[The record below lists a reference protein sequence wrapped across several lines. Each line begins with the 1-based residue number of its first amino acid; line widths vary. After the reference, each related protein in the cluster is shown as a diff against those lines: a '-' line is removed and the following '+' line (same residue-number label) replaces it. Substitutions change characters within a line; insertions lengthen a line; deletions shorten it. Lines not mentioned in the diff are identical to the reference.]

1 MGAGLV
7 RGPGCDAPTLQAVS
21 TRCALA
27 GSVVAVLDALTQ
39 EPVVSQPSR
48 LELAAVAL
56 ITASLLLEAEP
67 SDEGAVAQARRHVA
81 AMDASAH
88 RSSNAPPQVPRPA
101 PTLQQRA
108 CGQAVAAAAGAPGPG
123 LVGDGRLHCP
133 RGWRGAAPGHRAADL
148 GWPARRCVWVL
159 RAPQLATLRL
169 ERLGPAAARPVRAQS
184 CTFRGDIGSTGRR
197 RQRRTQ
203 RLAPFMAASA
213 FISVTS
219 GFCVWCLA
227 RPAIHAGAS
236 GIVCGYVG
244 LLLALTLRQRDV
256 PLGSLLMVL
265 GVVVCYGSVVL
276 LSRPMAGGCPRGDC
290 FNGRLSLYEA
300 CTSRTTSA
308 EQHTFGFLSG
318 LASAVILLPAAPANA
333 KGNVAA
339 KAAWQG
345 AVGGL
350 RQARVMPASWP

>member
-56 ITASLLLEAEP
+56 ITASLLLEAETFRRRCRCT
-67 SDEGAVAQARRHVA
+67 GAKARGCHGRQCSPQLERAATGATASTDTAASGPVGRPWPQLLVLLGLASLVMGGFTALGAGAARRLGI
-81 AMDASAH
+81 
-88 RSSNAPPQVPRPA
+88 VPRTWGGLPGVVFGCFVH
-101 PTLQQRA
+101 LSWRH
-108 CGQAVAAAAGAPGPG
+108 CGWNALALLLLGP
-123 LVGDGRLHCP
+123 C
-133 RGWRGAAPGHRAADL
+133 
-148 GWPARRCVWVL
+148 VL
-159 RAPQLATLRL
+159 RAAPSAETL
-169 ERLGPAAARPVRAQS
+169 GARGEGGSGARS
-184 CTFRGDIGSTGRR
+184 GIGGV
-197 RQRRTQ
+197 
-203 RLAPFMAASA
+203 APFMAASA

-318 LASAVILLPAAPANA
+318 LASALFFCQPRLPTQRATSLPKLPGRAPSGDSG
-333 KGNVAA
+333 K
-339 KAAWQG
+339 
-345 AVGGL
+345 
-350 RQARVMPASWP
+350 RE